1 MRSDVIEMERND
13 RRGLA
18 DGFEVRTAQA
28 EGRKGT
34 PGRNSMCSEA
44 ARKAYLLGT
53 KNSRSLRKEVPLA
66 GSPQGGTGE
75 AVGPEWVVRSLGFVL
90 EAEEGHR

>member
-1 MRSDVIEMERND
+1 MRSDVVEMERND
-13 RRGLA
+13 RRGLG
-18 DGFEVRTAQA
+18 DGFEVRAGQA

-53 KNSRSLRKEVPLA
+53 KNSRSFRTA
-66 GSPQGGTGE
+66 
-75 AVGPEWVVRSLGFVL
+75 
-90 EAEEGHR
+90 